1 MKKILMI
8 PAFLLLVSSIPQE
21 PEVPQAK
28 ISNGLINALLYL
40 PDIEKGYYRGT
51 RFDHSG
57 IVAKLEYKGHN
68 FFGKW
73 FEKYDPY
80 IHDAVMG
87 PVEEFNQMG
96 FDEAPAGGTFLQIGV
111 GMLEKPDTLPYS
123 HFRLYPVKNAGKW
136 ETKKIRNGMR
146 YVHTLEDKNYSYRYE
161 KKIYLVPGKPEMI
174 IYHSF
179 LNTGKL
185 PVETTV
191 YNHIF
196 PVIDNQPVG
205 PGYMVIFPF
214 TPLEKGDG
222 FDEVLSI
229 QGNRLVY
236 LRAQKPDDRVYCRDL
251 KGYRAVL
258 EDYDIRIENG
268 IAGAGMRITC
278 DRPLVR
284 LAFWSSPT
292 TVCPEP
298 FIKISARPGGKIEW
312 QNKFEFYVM
321 R

>member
-1 MKKILMI
+1 M
-8 PAFLLLVSSIPQE
+8 
-21 PEVPQAK
+21 PEQSEAKQVK
-28 ISNGLINALLYL
+28 ISNGLISAVLYL

-68 FFGKW
+68 FFGQW

-87 PVEEFNQMG
+87 PVEEFNQIG
-96 FDEAPAGGTFLQIGV
+96 FNETAIGGTFLQVGV

-136 ETKKIRNGMR
+136 ETKKIRNELR
-146 YVHTLEDKNYSYRYE
+146 YIHTLEDKDYAYRYE
-161 KKIYLVPGKPEMI
+161 KRVYLVPGKPEMVI
-174 IYHSF
+174 AHTF
-179 LNTGKL
+179 ENTGKK

-205 PGYMVIFPF
+205 PGYSVIFPF
-214 TPLEKGDG
+214 VLLEKGDG
-222 FDEVLSI
+222 FDDVLTI

-236 LRAQKPDDRVYCRDL
+236 LRTQKPDDRVYCRDL
-251 KGYRAVL
+251 KGYRPVP
-258 EDYDIRIENG
+258 EDYDIRIENS

-284 LAFWSSPT
+284 LAFWSSTT

-298 FIKISARPGGKIEW
+298 FIQVSAKPGEKFEW
-312 QNKFEFYVM
+312 QLRFEFYTLK
-321 R
+321 

>member
-1 MKKILMI
+1 MI
-8 PAFLLLVSSIPQE
+8 PAFLLLVPSIPQQSDL
-21 PEVPQAK
+21 PQAE
-28 ISNGLINALLYL
+28 ISNGIINAVLYL
-40 PDIEKGYYRGT
+40 PDIEKGFYRGT

-87 PVEEFNQMG
+87 PVEEFNQIG
-96 FDEAPAGGTFLQIGV
+96 FDEAATGGTFLQIGV
-111 GMLEKPDTLPYS
+111 GILEKPDTLPYS

-136 ETKKIRNGMR
+136 ETKKIKNGMR
-146 YVHTLEDKNYSYRYE
+146 YIHVLDDKNYSYRYE
-161 KKIYLVPGKPEMI
+161 KKIFLVPGKSEMVI
-174 IYHSF
+174 FHTF
-179 LNTGKL
+179 LNNGKL

-196 PVIDNQPVG
+196 PVMDNQPVG
-205 PGYMVIFPF
+205 PGYEVIFPF
-214 TPLEKGDG
+214 APLEKGDG
-222 FDEVLSI
+222 FDDILTI

-236 LRAQKPDDRVYCRDL
+236 LRAQKANDRVYCRDL
-251 KGYRAVL
+251 KGYRDL
-258 EDYDIRIENG
+258 PQDYDIRIENI

-278 DRPLVR
+278 NRPLVR
-284 LAFWSSPT
+284 LAYWSPPT

-298 FIKISARPGGKIEW
+298 FIKISVLPGKKFEW
-312 QNKFEFYVM
+312 QNKFEFYTL

>member
-1 MKKILMI
+1 M
-8 PAFLLLVSSIPQE
+8 PEQ
-21 PEVPQAK
+21 PEVQQAK
-28 ISNGLINALLYL
+28 ISNRLINAVLYF

-68 FFGKW
+68 FFGQW
-73 FEKYDPY
+73 FENYDPY

-87 PVEEFNQMG
+87 PVEEFGQIG
-96 FDEAPAGGTFLQIGV
+96 FNESKIGETFLKIGV
-111 GMLEKPDTLPYS
+111 GMLEKPDDKPYS
-123 HFRLYPVKNAGKW
+123 NFRLYPVKNAGKW
-136 ETKKIRNGMR
+136 EIKKIKNGIR
-146 YVHTLEDKNYSYRYE
+146 YVHVLEDKEYAYRYE
-161 KKIYLVPGKPEMI
+161 KSIYLVPGKPEMVI
-174 IYHSF
+174 EHTF
-179 LNTGKL
+179 KNTGKK

-205 PGYMVIFPF
+205 PGYSVIFPF
-214 TPLEKGDG
+214 VLLEKGDG
-222 FDEVLSI
+222 FDDVLTI

-236 LRAQKPDDRVYCRDL
+236 LRTQKPDDRVYCRDL
-251 KGYRAVL
+251 KGYRPVP
-258 EDYDIRIENG
+258 EDYDIRIENS

-284 LAFWSSPT
+284 LAFWSSTT

-298 FIKISARPGGKIEW
+298 FIQVSAKQGEEFEW
-312 QNKFEFYVM
+312 QLRFEFYTM
-321 R
+321 K